1 MADVENTNTTQ
12 EVETKNQDNKETVKT
27 YTQEEVDKLLQQEG
41 DKRVTQALKKQ
52 KEAQKLANMSQEEKN
67 EYEYNQ
73 KFSELEKREQ
83 EIAKKELVME
93 TEKQLGEKGLP
104 VKAAAF
110 IVAVDAETTKKNI
123 TSFEKM
129 FNKAVEA
136 EINKRIATG
145 SPKTGAGNN
154 QAITAEQFKKMN
166 LMQQAELFRTQPELY
181 KSLTNMK

>member
-12 EVETKNQDNKETVKT
+12 EVETKNQDNKETKT

-41 DKRVTQALKKQ
+41 DRRVTQALKKQ
-52 KEAQKLANMSQEEKN
+52 QEAQKLASMSQEEKN

-73 KFSELEKREQ
+73 KLSELEKREQ

-104 VKAAAF
+104 AEAAAF

-129 FNKAVEA
+129 FNRAVEA

-166 LMQQAELFRTQPELY
+166 LMQQAELFKTQPELY